1 MYEYLIQGGIPI
13 HGEITASG
21 NKNAALPCIAAC
33 LLTSEDVIL
42 HNIPKI
48 QDTSVMIQILQSIG
62 VEVEQLSTNDWKIK
76 CEKITQKTL
85 PEELTKKVRGS
96 IVFAGPLVARTGKC
110 SMMPPGGDVIG
121 RRRVDTHFL
130 ALEQLGVNVK
140 VNGQFIFQAKKLI
153 GADIFLDEASVTAT
167 ENAIMAA
174 VLADGKT
181 IIQNAASEPH
191 VQDLCNMLNLM
202 GGKISGIGSNV
213 LVIEGVERLH
223 GCEYTI
229 GPDYIEIGS
238 YIGMA
243 AVTKGKITICGIRE
257 QEMRPL
263 KNSFLKLGITW
274 KIEGDKLTVPN
285 SQMLKVNSDIGNMT
299 PKIDD
304 MPWPGF
310 PADLTSIM
318 TVIATQ
324 VEGTV
329 LIFEKMFESR
339 MFFVD
344 KLISMGAKI
353 TLCDP
358 HRAVVTGSSILHGD
372 HLVSPDIR
380 AGMAMV
386 IAAMCANGESRI
398 SNVYQ
403 IERGYEDLVGRLQ
416 SLGANIKKVEVE

>member
-1 MYEYLIQGGIPI
+1 M
-13 HGEITASG
+13 
-21 NKNAALPCIAAC
+21 
-33 LLTSEDVIL
+33 
-42 HNIPKI
+42 
-48 QDTSVMIQILQSIG
+48 
-62 VEVEQLSTNDWKIK
+62 
-76 CEKITQKTL
+76 
-85 PEELTKKVRGS
+85 
-96 IVFAGPLVARTGKC
+96 
-110 SMMPPGGDVIG
+110 
-121 RRRVDTHFL
+121 
-130 ALEQLGVNVK
+130 
-140 VNGQFIFQAKKLI
+140 
-153 GADIFLDEASVTAT
+153 
-167 ENAIMAA
+167 
-174 VLADGKT
+174 
-181 IIQNAASEPH
+181 
-191 VQDLCNMLNLM
+191 M
-202 GGKISGIGSNV
+202 GGRISGIGSNV
-213 LVIEGVERLH
+213 LVIEGTDKLH

-243 AVTKGKITICGIRE
+243 AVTKGRITISGIRE

-263 KNSFLKLGITW
+263 TNSFLKLGITW
-274 KIEGDKLTVPN
+274 KIDGDKLTVPN
-285 SQMLKVNSDIGNMT
+285 SQGLKVNSDIGNMI

-358 HRAVVTGSSILHGD
+358 HRAVVSGPSVLHGD